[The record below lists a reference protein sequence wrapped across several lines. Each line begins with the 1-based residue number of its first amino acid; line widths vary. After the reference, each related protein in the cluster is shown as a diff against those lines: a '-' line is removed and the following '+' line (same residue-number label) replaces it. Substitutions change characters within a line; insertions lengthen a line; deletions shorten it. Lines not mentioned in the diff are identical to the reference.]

1 MEYVLACIRYNRTA
15 KKFGVR
21 SAALIKNILGLGSKR
36 IMMDQ
41 ETIRFMVVFG
51 ILFFAT
57 CFWCLIEDE
66 AREERN
72 RRRK

>member
-1 MEYVLACIRYNRTA
+1 
-15 KKFGVR
+15 
-21 SAALIKNILGLGSKR
+21 
-36 IMMDQ
+36 MMDQ

-66 AREERN
+66 IREKRN